1 MVSREKSWKGWL
13 SFIIEV
19 ANLTKKFFLYLN
31 LQERVRFIFRAASH
45 TSFELQMYDIQLK
58 VFDSRIIA
66 KKWRLRIYGIY
77 CKFSLLFLIAER
89 GWLCVVEIARRLPL
103 CELATASSK
112 TKLYCE
118 TIGTKICISLYL
130 SLSLLKRNCG
140 ICLWCSVTLHPE
152 TKEQDLNKNRLL
164 AAARCIRRQEQGGG
178 GGQQGKRNG
187 KRRSFFFLVFS
198 WGRWSTGKKKWGA
211 EVVVR
216 EVDT

>member
-1 MVSREKSWKGWL
+1 
-13 SFIIEV
+13 
-19 ANLTKKFFLYLN
+19 
-31 LQERVRFIFRAASH
+31 
-45 TSFELQMYDIQLK
+45 MYDIQLNN
-58 VFDSRIIA
+58 FDSRITA
-66 KKWRLRIYGIY
+66 KKWRIY

-118 TIGTKICISLYL
+118 TRGRGGWTKICISLYL

-140 ICLWCSVTLHPE
+140 ICLWCSVNLHPE

-178 GGQQGKRNG
+178 GGQQK
-187 KRRSFFFLVFS
+187 KRR
-198 WGRWSTGKKKWGA
+198 
-211 EVVVR
+211 EVVNREKEMGSGGRGEGSRYVR
-216 EVDT
+216 GNSVRKPWDKLSADVLATKNNTSVWYYVCVCKIGWQS